1 MIKKSIQTQEIIP
14 RYYGAVFERGNNAL
28 FIPPTSFVFGEVLRT
43 DPKKL
48 REYVIEWQKYKSKH
62 QGDYTRGQ
70 PVHRPLFPIDDY
82 EDLLYCNP
90 NIVVE
95 AIQEGLLKKY
105 KSKNMWLSDNEKAII
120 NGHLGNT
127 TLTADIKTRYHGGK
141 KNKKP
146 YWKISMDSPLVLNG
160 SYRFNAESC
169 QCDDHF
175 WGGVKKGVKVLCTHL
190 AAGMNQLY
198 DDDLNIIKSEK
209 VIDRDVWL
217 PFNFIDKYGSFDEQL
232 TPYMEINEAP
242 ERSSLIIDVMI
253 ASFVKNENSFYIN
266 KRLAQ
271 IPEIYNPGLIS
282 GIENGDFSFG
292 VLHQKKK
299 NIKTNPDYENAIRY
313 LRREMELKLK
323 KQGYTENRV
332 NVLEFDNTRWET
344 VCPEWTNGKHIIRT
358 VFSNKFP
365 PLYTVRKVG
374 DGDVNIFQ
382 PMYDMS
388 YHMSHPFSKLD
399 NIQADKDDK
408 TRRLTSTKVSIPSEI
423 NIPDII
429 KSEYKEQIEAFYP
442 GNKRQIINKSGL

>member
-1 MIKKSIQTQEIIP
+1 
-14 RYYGAVFERGNNAL
+14 
-28 FIPPTSFVFGEVLRT
+28 
-43 DPKKL
+43 
-48 REYVIEWQKYKSKH
+48 
-62 QGDYTRGQ
+62 
-70 PVHRPLFPIDDY
+70 
-82 EDLLYCNP
+82 
-90 NIVVE
+90 
-95 AIQEGLLKKY
+95 
-105 KSKNMWLSDNEKAII
+105 
-120 NGHLGNT
+120 
-127 TLTADIKTRYHGGK
+127 
-141 KNKKP
+141 
-146 YWKISMDSPLVLNG
+146 
-160 SYRFNAESC
+160 
-169 QCDDHF
+169 
-175 WGGVKKGVKVLCTHL
+175 
-190 AAGMNQLY
+190 
-198 DDDLNIIKSEK
+198 
-209 VIDRDVWL
+209 
-217 PFNFIDKYGSFDEQL
+217 
-232 TPYMEINEAP
+232 MEINEAP

-271 IPEIYNPGLIS
+271 IPEIYNPELIS